1 MYGSNVIPVKISQSF
16 NPITLF
22 VRELS
27 QKNREGEWLTWPVT
41 VIIRSKVQVSL
52 QLSQLV
58 SLLKLGFKFH
68 NKIQIKLHDKISKC
82 EGFDN
87 IILKFPSLT
96 LLEPKKQIL
105 PLLCLFVYNIT
116 INPKSTGG
124 GGGHV
129 VFGW

>member
-1 MYGSNVIPVKISQSF
+1 M
-16 NPITLF
+16 
-22 VRELS
+22 
-27 QKNREGEWLTWPVT
+27 T

-105 PLLCLFVYNIT
+105 PLLCLFVYNII

-124 GGGHV
+124 GGGGACGFWLITSEV
-129 VFGW
+129 AESFSTRNFATFPDIKCRIRTR